1 MVRFRGLTA
10 SLLLDITYLTS
21 IHEDSVTKLGTRRH
35 EKKHRSAAPT
45 ESAGNDG
52 KLDGEGQNSCEQKE
66 NTPHATS
73 DLRVSHSLDEVKAH
87 VAANSKSESEICSVA
102 SGSGNDVIFTSALHT
117 SAEGSRKKGHEHG
130 YRGHEPSPAS
140 AASQSEI
147 HAVQLSYL
155 YLGAMKSLS
164 ALLSCSKYA
173 ELLLIPKV
181 LTNSVKKNICVCKT
195 SSSRVTEAL
204 ALQRCCLKQLPV
216 ATTPTS
222 ALVPVEVWWPHPQS
236 AKRRRR
242 CGRPCSSSCAT
253 W

>member
-1 MVRFRGLTA
+1 MLRFRGLTA

-21 IHEDSVTKLGTRRH
+21 VHEDSVAKLSARRH
-35 EKKHRSAAPT
+35 EKKHRSSASTEPT
-45 ESAGNDG
+45 GNEG
-52 KLDGEGQNSCEQKE
+52 KLDGEGQNHNEQKD
-66 NTPHATS
+66 NAGAAPHAAS

-102 SGSGNDVIFTSALHT
+102 SGGGNDVIFTSALHAP
-117 SAEGSRKKGHEHG
+117 AEGGRKKGHEHS
-130 YRGHEPSPAS
+130 YRSHEPPPPSS

-181 LTNSVKKNICVCKT
+181 
-195 SSSRVTEAL
+195 
-204 ALQRCCLKQLPV
+204 PM
-216 ATTPTS
+216 
-222 ALVPVEVWWPHPQS
+222 
-236 AKRRRR
+236 
-242 CGRPCSSSCAT
+242 
-253 W
+253 

>member
-21 IHEDSVTKLGTRRH
+21 IHEDSVTKLSARRH
-35 EKKHRSAAPT
+35 EKKHRSAASTEPT
-45 ESAGNDG
+45 GNDG
-52 KLDGEGQNSCEQKE
+52 KVDGEGQSHNEQKD
-66 NTPHATS
+66 NAGAAPQATS

-102 SGSGNDVIFTSALHT
+102 SGGGNDVIFTSALHT
-117 SAEGSRKKGHEHG
+117 PAEGSRKKGHEHG
-130 YRGHEPSPAS
+130 YRSHEPSPSS

-181 LTNSVKKNICVCKT
+181 QLNEKEYLTNYDYV
-195 SSSRVTEAL
+195 
-204 ALQRCCLKQLPV
+204 
-216 ATTPTS
+216 
-222 ALVPVEVWWPHPQS
+222 
-236 AKRRRR
+236 
-242 CGRPCSSSCAT
+242 
-253 W
+253 